1 MQPIIEILIVEDD
14 PRIARIHE
22 RFVQT
27 IEGFETIGVAHSI
40 SEAKVWMEEMKPQL
54 LLLDVYLPD
63 DLGTNFID
71 YVKQNHPTTDII
83 LVTAATEID
92 IVRKAYSA
100 GISDY
105 LVKPITLQRF
115 EECLKQY
122 HAKFKLLHSDEELT
136 EEQINQLFRPQS
148 ESSPQASPKGIDRI
162 TKSRI
167 IQAIQDEQQGITA
180 ESLGKELGMSRSTA
194 RRYLEHLLEEKILY
208 VEHIYGTVGRPERR
222 YFIK

>member
-1 MQPIIEILIVEDD
+1 MQPMIEILIVEDD

-40 SEAKVWMEEMKPQL
+40 SEAKVWMEEMKPHL

-136 EEQINQLFRPQS
+136 EEQISQLFRPQS
-148 ESSPQASPKGIDRI
+148 ESHVQSSPKGIDRI